1 MARLSANQRRAQLI
15 DAALTVMSE
24 EGLQAAT
31 TRRIA
36 EHAGVQLATVHYVFD
51 TKQDLLAAV
60 MTKVTDDVAATVS
73 DSIAG
78 STGLR
83 AAIEDSATGFWSMV
97 EQNIGLQIM
106 QYEVTTYALRRPD
119 LAWLAG
125 WQYDRYCG
133 AVEDAYRKV
142 MREDEVAAVPIPQL
156 ARLVVAGVD
165 GIILQFVTH
174 RRVRRARLDIRNL
187 IELTGGLVTERGPA

>member
-1 MARLSANQRRAQLI
+1 MARLSAGERRTQLI
-15 DAALTVMSE
+15 DAALAVMSE

-31 TRRIA
+31 TRRIS
-36 EHAGVQLATVHYVFD
+36 EYAGVQLATVHYVFD
-51 TKQDLLAAV
+51 NKQDLLAAV

-73 DSIAG
+73 GAIERS
-78 STGLR
+78 GLR

-97 EQNIGLQIM
+97 EQNVGLQIM

-119 LAWLAG
+119 LAWLAE
-125 WQYDRYCG
+125 WQYDRYCK

-142 MREDEVAAVPIPQL
+142 MRDDETTDVPIPQL

-174 RRVRRARLDIRNL
+174 RNVRRARRDIRNL
-187 IELTGGLVTERGPA
+187 IDTLVRLVDDGGTG